1 MSLPKPCNLQREIKN
16 HVEVNDYDDNDFQ
29 QQSQQ
34 KYTVESSQQKYTV
47 ESASVGCSGKCVW
60 RINCDSKE
68 YDDSIVLN
76 TYINMFKALATAL
89 RVT

>member
-34 KYTVESSQQKYTV
+34 KYTVES
-47 ESASVGCSGKCVW
+47 ASVGCSGKYVR

-68 YDDSIVLN
+68 YDDSIDLN
-76 TYINMFKALATAL
+76 TYINMF
-89 RVT
+89 RR

>member
-1 MSLPKPCNLQREIKN
+1 MSLPKPCNLQRETQN

-60 RINCDSKE
+60 CINYVSKE
-68 YDDSIVLN
+68 SDDWIVLN
-76 TYINMFKALATAL
+76 IYIIMF
-89 RVT
+89 RC